1 MTNPLTP
8 ILDQLT
14 KQAVM
19 HFRPE
24 DVSRVHRVCAEV
36 VRGHRVAVDLPLPA
50 WDSVAMGVAFRN
62 VRRQNVKGEM
72 RTYKRTASFVLE
84 AHELTDEGQIR
95 AKATVACAAILQ
107 TVLCQ
112 IREVKPV
119 RPGQEADHGQ
129 TTGEGLGEE
138 RRADG

>member
-24 DVSRVHRVCAEV
+24 DVSRVHRVCQEV
-36 VRGHRVAVDLPLPA
+36 VRGHRVTVDLPLPA
-50 WDSVAMGVAFRN
+50 WDSLAMGVAFRR
-62 VRRQNVKGEM
+62 VDKQNVKGEM
-72 RTYKRTASFVLE
+72 RKFKRTASFVLE
-84 AHELTDEGQIR
+84 GKELEQEGQIR
-95 AKATVACAAILQ
+95 AKAAIALGCILQ

-112 IREVKPV
+112 IREVKPARAV
-119 RPGQEADHGQ
+119 S
-129 TTGEGLGEE
+129 EGDAG
-138 RRADG
+138 AGDGGVQFAPEKFDP